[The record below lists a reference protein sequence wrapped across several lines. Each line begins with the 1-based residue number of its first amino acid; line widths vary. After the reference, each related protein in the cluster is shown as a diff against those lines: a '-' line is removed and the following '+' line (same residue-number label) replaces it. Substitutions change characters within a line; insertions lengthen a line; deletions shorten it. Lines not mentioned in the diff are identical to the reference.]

1 MLPKAINEIKETL
14 INNNWKVFVVGGGK
28 LKNKIKKCI
37 QKNNLEDIVL
47 ITHSLNNEE
56 LLSKS
61 KIFVFWQK

>member
-28 LKNKIKKCI
+28 LKNCI